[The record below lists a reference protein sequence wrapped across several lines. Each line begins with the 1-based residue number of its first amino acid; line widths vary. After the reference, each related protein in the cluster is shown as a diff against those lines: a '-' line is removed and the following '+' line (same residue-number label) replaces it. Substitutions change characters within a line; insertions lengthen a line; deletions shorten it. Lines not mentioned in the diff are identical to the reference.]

1 MGSLTI
7 NGSGGSLRIN
17 YNETVNESAGTSLIT
32 VTSIQAKVNTSNTNV
47 LIIPWGY
54 ISLGGTTL
62 TLNDANQGICA
73 NSNSYGSFTNIG
85 SLSAV
90 VTNNGTTSTAQF
102 VLAAGTGESTFNIA
116 YGPGYVE
123 GTAGIPTGTHSF
135 ALTPYISN
143 SVSTISATT
152 PVSLGST
159 CTISINAVKTSYRH
173 TLEYSFDRS
182 NWTTIVSKTSSTSV
196 SWDTSTITSYFSD
209 TSKRTVYIKCTT
221 YNGNDVL
228 GTDDITVVVND
239 SAALN
244 ITSISV
250 TPIND
255 NTTVAGW
262 NSDSISHGNG
272 YIFLQGYTRLSIQA
286 QYTLS
291 QGTSLQSV
299 SININ
304 GVTYRNAT
312 FSNGT
317 ITYATAEA
325 VSDSGNIPIIVSA
338 VDSRNVT
345 AMEST
350 TVSIYAYSKP
360 YATAYDAHRY
370 SSAVNT
376 KDNAGKNISAK
387 ATVRCTSVNSYNSV
401 GVKVRYKASGGSYP
415 TSTVTLTSGATNYKK
430 INGSTVL
437 SAEQSYVVQFIIYDA
452 LHTESTDPTTIEVI
466 ITTNSVTL
474 HSADGGTGIALGGYN
489 TANAADGYSR
499 IEMWLNTYFYNKII
513 IPDSMY
519 GSEDPSPANAI
530 VGQLYFQILD

>member
-17 YNETVNESAGTSLIT
+17 YNEVVNEEAHTSTIT
-32 VTSIQAKVNTSNTNV
+32 VTSIQAKVSTSKSNV
-47 LIIPWGY
+47 MIIPWGY
-54 ISLGGTTL
+54 ISFGGTTL

-73 NSNSYGSFTNIG
+73 NQNSYGSFTNIG
-85 SLSAV
+85 SLSATV
-90 VTNNGTTSTAQF
+90 SNNGTTSTAQF
-102 VLAAGTGESTFNIA
+102 VLAAGTGESTFNVA
-116 YGPGYVE
+116 YGQGYVE
-123 GTAGIPTGTHSF
+123 GTANIPVGTHSF
-135 ALTPYISN
+135 SLTPYVSN
-143 SVSTISATT
+143 SVSTISANS

-159 CTISINAVKTSYRH
+159 CTIRINAVKTSYRH
-173 TLEYSFDRS
+173 TLAYSFDRS
-182 NWTTIVSKTSSTSV
+182 NWVTIVTKTSSTSV
-196 SWDTSTITSYFSD
+196 AWDTSTIASYFSD

-221 YNGNDVL
+221 YNGDSSL
-228 GTDDITVVVND
+228 GTNDIAVVVND

-262 NSDSISHGNG
+262 NTDSVNHGNG

-304 GVTYRNAT
+304 GVSYKNAT

-317 ITYATAEA
+317 ITYATAEPI
-325 VSDSGNIPIIVSA
+325 SDSGDIPIIVSA

-345 AMEST
+345 AMESA
-350 TVSIYAYSKP
+350 TVSIFSYSKP

-370 SSAVNT
+370 STAVNT
-376 KDNAGKNISAK
+376 KDNAGTNISAK
-387 ATVRCTSVNSYNSV
+387 ATVRCTSINAYNSV
-401 GVKVRYKASGGSYP
+401 AVKVRYKASGGSYP
-415 TSTVTLTSGATNYKK
+415 SSTVTLTSGATNYKK
-430 INGSTVL
+430 INGTTVL
-437 SAEQSYVVQFIIYDA
+437 SAAQSYVVQFIIYDA
-452 LHTESTDPTTIEVI
+452 LHTENSDPTTIEVI
-466 ITTNSVTL
+466 ITTNSVTM
-474 HSADGGTGIALGGYN
+474 HSADGGTGIAFGGYN
-489 TANAADGYSR
+489 TANTADGYSR